1 MLILG
6 SEHLGMRTSLKKVST
21 DFVYIAPGIPK
32 EEYVFPMTLLDSL
45 NVSVSCGIFMK
56 ILKNKIYQAN
66 S

>member
-1 MLILG
+1 
-6 SEHLGMRTSLKKVST
+6 MRAPLKKVAT
-21 DFVYIAPGIPK
+21 DFTYIATGIPE

-56 ILKNKIYQAN
+56 ILKNKLKQ

>member
-1 MLILG
+1 MILG
-6 SEHLGMRTSLKKVST
+6 SEHLGMRAPLKKVAT
-21 DFVYIAPGIPK
+21 DFTYIATGIPE

-56 ILKNKIYQAN
+56 ILKNKLKQ